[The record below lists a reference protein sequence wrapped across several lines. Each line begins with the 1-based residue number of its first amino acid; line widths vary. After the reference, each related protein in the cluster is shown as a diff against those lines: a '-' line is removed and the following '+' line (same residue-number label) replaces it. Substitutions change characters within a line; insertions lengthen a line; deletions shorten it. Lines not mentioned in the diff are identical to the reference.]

1 MTNLEYIFLFAEK
14 HNFPKSDC
22 EVVFNAVDDG
32 SGKDIYTTDDDILAV
47 RFDKNLVENEIRMED
62 IRFDIDSDFPEDVFS
77 MWQKDNPEISFKEWI
92 AMGKY
97 IPTIIQNADFLYEL
111 DSLTKEIEM
120 KLESVFSNLET
131 DDGDSDFY
139 EDDEYYNQNEKD
151 WKRILVRTKISL
163 FAPNSLASCKRW
175 G

>member
-1 MTNLEYIFLFAEK
+1 MTNVEYIFLFAEK

-32 SGKDIYTTDDDILAV
+32 SGKDIYTTDDDILSV

-77 MWQKDNPEISFKEWI
+77 MWQKDNPEISFREWI

-139 EDDEYYNQNEKD
+139 EDDDEDDEE
-151 WKRILVRTKISL
+151 
-163 FAPNSLASCKRW
+163 
-175 G
+175 